1 MLPIRDLIALL
12 GLPRFSLARLALAFG
27 LLIVAAGLGIAAF
40 IALVGAVHLYLLLWV
55 SPPMAELLVGILLLS
70 LAGGLC
76 LIASRLARPLPAA
89 RHRATAAA
97 ADAEA
102 AQALAWIQRHPGQS
116 AVLAAVLGFC
126 AGALPEAR
134 KAMSELAKT
143 QR

>member
-1 MLPIRDLIALL
+1 MLPVRDLIALL
-12 GLPRFSLARLALAFG
+12 GLPRFSMARLALAFG
-27 LLIVAAGLGIAAF
+27 LLIVAVGLGIAAF
-40 IALVGAVHLYLLLWV
+40 LALVGAVHLYLLLWV
-55 SPPMAELLVGILLLS
+55 SPPTAELLVGLLLLL
-70 LAGGLC
+70 LAGALC

-89 RHRATAAA
+89 RQRARAST

-126 AGALPEAR
+126 TGALPEAR
-134 KAMSELAKT
+134 KAMSEFAKT